1 MAGGAGGCMASS
13 LPEASPAGLLLVRP
27 CSLYF
32 LAAAIRAAMP
42 LSGASDSDPGA
53 SDAHSLK
60 GRLRL
65 LGGRRLHV
73 KLEGAL
79 SDLILWP
86 RLV

>member
-1 MAGGAGGCMASS
+1 MAGGAGGCMAS
-13 LPEASPAGLLLVRP
+13 LPEASPASLLLVRP

-42 LSGASDSDPGA
+42 VRGPSVSGP
-53 SDAHSLK
+53 SDAHSWK

-65 LGGRRLHV
+65 GLGGRRLHV

-86 RLV
+86 RPV